1 MGRIMSL
8 DPGSKRIGVAV
19 SDRSRAFA
27 FERYA
32 IDATQEYVEHIE
44 SLVEEEGV
52 TEIIVGLPLGL
63 DGTETASTEMARD
76 FHKLI
81 VGTFPEM
88 TVHLVDERY
97 TTKTASRRL
106 SEAGVSIKEQR
117 QYVDSQAAAVL
128 LQMFLDSNA

>member
-1 MGRIMSL
+1 MGRILSL

-27 FERYA
+27 FERCA
-32 IDATQEYVEHIE
+32 IDATQEYIE
-44 SLVEEEGV
+44 NIRSLVEEEGV

-63 DGTETASTEMARD
+63 DGSETASTAIARE
-76 FHKLI
+76 FHGLI
-81 VGTFPEM
+81 VRTFPGM
-88 TVHLVDERY
+88 TIHLVDERY

-106 SEAGVSIKEQR
+106 SEAGVSVKEQR

-128 LQMFLDSNA
+128 LQMFLDKNA

>member
-1 MGRIMSL
+1 MSL

-32 IDATQEYVEHIE
+32 IDATQEYVEHIQ

-97 TTKTASRRL
+97 TTTEAHSLGAGDLDAASAAL
-106 SEAGVSIKEQR
+106 ILEQHLR
-117 QYVDSQAAAVL
+117 SLAP
-128 LQMFLDSNA
+128 

>member
-1 MGRIMSL
+1 MSL

-32 IDATQEYVEHIE
+32 IDATQEYVEHIQ

-63 DGTETASTEMARD
+63 DGTETDSTVMARD